1 MKLRVLLSGLFAV
14 TSLMASADTHSP
26 ARAQMDG
33 FLAAFNSGDRA
44 KVEAFGRTHMP
55 PDFMRTVI
63 IDQTMQMIE
72 TSGGYDV
79 VDVTE
84 SSPLALTSHVR
95 ARRTK
100 IIEVLQVAVDATAPE
115 RITNISFVTPEP
127 SANSKPQ

>member
-1 MKLRVLLSGLFAV
+1 MRRTMTLLVGILIAAV
-14 TSLMASADTHSP
+14 GGAVSAGDGKSP

-44 KVEAFGRTHMP
+44 KVEAFGRDHMP
-55 PDFMRTVI
+55 PDFMRTEI

-79 VDVTE
+79 VDIME
-84 SSPLALTSHVR
+84 SSPHALTSHVR

-100 IIEVLQVAVDATAPE
+100 NIEVLQVAVDAAAPE
-115 RITNISFVTPEP
+115 RITSIGFVTPH
-127 SANSKPQ
+127 

>member
-1 MKLRVLLSGLFAV
+1 MNRPLMLLV
-14 TSLMASADTHSP
+14 SLGMIVVAGATAMAGGKSP
-26 ARAQMDG
+26 ARQQMEG

-44 KVEAFGRTHMP
+44 QVEAFGRDHMP
-55 PDFMRTVI
+55 PDFIRQEI

-84 SSPLALTSHVR
+84 SSPHALTSHVR

-100 IIEVLQVAVDATAPE
+100 EIVVLQVGVDASAPE
-115 RITNISFVTPEP
+115 RITNIGFVTP
-127 SANSKPQ
+127 N